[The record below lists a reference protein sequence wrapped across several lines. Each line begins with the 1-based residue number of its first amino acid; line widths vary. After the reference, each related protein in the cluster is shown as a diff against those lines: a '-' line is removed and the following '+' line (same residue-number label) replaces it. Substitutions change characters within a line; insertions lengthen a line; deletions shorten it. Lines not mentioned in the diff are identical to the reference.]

1 MRIKFTGYLTL
12 RQVMGDQY
20 VRQVEIE
27 KASLKDLLIKM
38 SREIGEDFSRMVIDQ
53 ESGDISQHIAVLING
68 RHYTHIPDGLDT
80 QLKDGDEVAL
90 FPPIAGGINSN
101 L

>member
-1 MRIKFTGYLTL
+1 M
-12 RQVMGDQY
+12 
-20 VRQVEIE
+20 RQVEIE

-38 SREIGEDFSRMVIDQ
+38 SSEIGEDFSRMVIDQ
-53 ESGDISQHIAVLING
+53 ESGEISQHIAVLING

-80 QLKDGDEVAL
+80 QLEDGDEVAL